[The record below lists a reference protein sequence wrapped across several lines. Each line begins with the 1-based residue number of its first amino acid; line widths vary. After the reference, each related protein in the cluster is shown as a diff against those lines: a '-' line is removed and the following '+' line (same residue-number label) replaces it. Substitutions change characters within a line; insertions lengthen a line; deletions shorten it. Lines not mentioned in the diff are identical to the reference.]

1 MKKGKALEQLVGYIQ
16 EFVSDTPST
25 SVYVG
30 KRINDNNGIPREIDV
45 LVETIVQGISIYMA
59 FECKDYSTSLKKTKV
74 DVKVVDAFIG
84 KCKDIPQICS
94 KIIVSTTGFTDS
106 AILKARNNGVL
117 LYPFEDVPFSEIIL
131 KNDVYTAIP
140 EFDIKNIKC
149 IIQDY
154 DRVGFFYEVPAL
166 EIIFDD
172 TRLTAE
178 NIFKGRIHKMSA
190 EEYAPLA
197 NTFFKLKKSPFRHY
211 MSFSSTKLLHA
222 VTRGNKKCYVMAF
235 RYEMVVDFKL
245 TNGVLTSC
253 KKIKQGM
260 IDVKATEFVFEDT
273 ESRMVVIENGNK
285 STCLMKTNNGYF
297 PFEYEN
303 ENV

>member
-16 EFVSDTPST
+16 EFVSDTPTT

-30 KRINDNNGIPREIDV
+30 RKINDNNGISREIDV
-45 LVETIVQGISIYMA
+45 LVETVVQGISIYIA
-59 FECKDYSTSLKKTKV
+59 FECKDYSTSSKKTKV

-94 KIIVSTTGFTDS
+94 KIIVSTTGFTNS
-106 AILKARNNGVL
+106 AIIKAKNNGVL
-117 LYPFEDVPFSEIIL
+117 LYPFEDVPISEIIL

-140 EFDIKNIKC
+140 EFDIKNTKC

-154 DRVGFFYEVPAL
+154 DRIGFFYEVPAS
-166 EIIFDD
+166 EIQFDD
-172 TRLTAE
+172 TRFTVE
-178 NIFKGRIHKMSA
+178 NIFEGRIHKMSA

-211 MSFSSTKLLHA
+211 MSFSPTKLLHA
-222 VTRGNKKCYVMAF
+222 VKKGNKKCYVMAL

-245 TNGVLTSC
+245 TNGMVTSC
-253 KKIKQGM
+253 KKMKQGI
-260 IDVKATEFVFEDT
+260 IDVKATEFIFKDT
-273 ESRMVVIENGNK
+273 ESRMVVIEKGEK
-285 STCLMKTNNGYF
+285 STCLMKTKNGYF
-297 PFEYEN
+297 PFEYEH
-303 ENV
+303 EYI